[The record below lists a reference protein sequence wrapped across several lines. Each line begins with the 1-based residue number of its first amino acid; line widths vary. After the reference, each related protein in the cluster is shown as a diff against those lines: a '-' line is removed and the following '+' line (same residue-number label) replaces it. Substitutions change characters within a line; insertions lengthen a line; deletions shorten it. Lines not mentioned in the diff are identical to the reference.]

1 MFHHAF
7 SAVILSAGIIL
18 HAGPLPF
25 GVEPRQFVPPPPPA
39 EFVAPPS
46 VGGGCLSPGEAR
58 AAVQSGQ
65 VVPLSSV
72 LGQIRQ
78 AAGGQ
83 IVSTPTLCNMGGRLI
98 YSLDVLSAGAITHM
112 QVDARTGRI
121 GP

>member
-7 SAVILSAGIIL
+7 SAVILSAGIIF
-18 HAGPLPF
+18 HNGPLPF
-25 GVEPRQFVPPPPPA
+25 GVDPRQFVPPPT

-46 VGGGCLSPGEAR
+46 IGGGCLSPGEAR

-83 IVSTPTLCNMGGRLI
+83 IVSTPTLCNLGGRLV
-98 YSLDVLSAGAITHM
+98 YSLDVLSGGAITHM
-112 QVDARTGRI
+112 QVDAQTGRI

>member
-18 HAGPLPF
+18 RAGPLPF
-25 GVEPRQFVPPPPPA
+25 GLEPRQYVPPPA

>member
-18 HAGPLPF
+18 HNGPLPC
-25 GVEPRQFVPPPPPA
+25 GVAPRPFVP
-39 EFVAPPS
+39 
-46 VGGGCLSPGEAR
+46 SPGEAR

-83 IVSTPTLCNMGGRLI
+83 IVSTPTLCKLGGRLV
-98 YSLDVLSAGAITHM
+98 YSLDVLSGGAITHM
-112 QVDARTGRI
+112 QVDAQTGRI